1 MALNYGG
8 WRVNES
14 PSVAGYN
21 NNRFWPG
28 RQAGAWS
35 MDRWMAIEM
44 QIEFHG
50 GSDWGAIIQ

>member
-1 MALNYGG
+1 MKVL
-8 WRVNES
+8 
-14 PSVAGYN
+14 PSRDIIIIASGQA
-21 NNRFWPG
+21 G